1 MTWMAA
7 LHSIPEAGRKSHLQ
21 RVTIQKCVVFGDGAS
36 TPLLFHAREFAR
48 EACTREKSP
57 LPLGLLSC
65 YPGRALVGDE
75 LLKWEGSGAL
85 SVCVECV

>member
-1 MTWMAA
+1 M
-7 LHSIPEAGRKSHLQ
+7 Q
-21 RVTIQKCVVFGDGAS
+21 RVTIQKTMGFGDGAC
-36 TPLLFHAREFAR
+36 TPLLFRARKYAR
-48 EACTREKSP
+48 EACAREKFP

-65 YPGRALVGDE
+65 CPRRALVGDE